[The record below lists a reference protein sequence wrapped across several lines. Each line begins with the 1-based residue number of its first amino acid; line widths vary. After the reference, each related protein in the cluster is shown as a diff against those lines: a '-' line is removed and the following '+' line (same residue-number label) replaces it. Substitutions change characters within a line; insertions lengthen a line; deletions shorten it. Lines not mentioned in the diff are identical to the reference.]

1 MTEAEAQKWMAEQA
15 KNAPAETKATPAP
28 KAAAAPKK
36 KGRKKKGR
44 GQAKVATKPAPKAK
58 APASFGERAQ
68 GFLDKAAKAKTEKV
82 SPPKPANVRTAGRK
96 AAVDYLRKSTA
107 APSTGKLA
115 QKAASLPKPAGAI
128 AAIGRTIGATAR
140 VAGTLFTK
148 GPRYALGATAALTG
162 AEAVK
167 AGKELGEREQHAA
180 HVQKKTGVK
189 ITRKSGWLLRAAT
202 GRGPGFQIHETG
214 KKGTGYKPAIG
225 PPRSRRR

>member
-15 KNAPAETKATPAP
+15 KNAPAEAKATPAP
-28 KAAAAPKK
+28 KAAAPKK
-36 KGRKKKGR
+36 KGRKKKGQ
-44 GQAKVATKPAPKAK
+44 GKVATKAAPKAPK
-58 APASFGERAQ
+58 APSFGERAQ

-167 AGKELGEREQHAA
+167 AGKELGERERHAGR
-180 HVQKKTGVK
+180 VQKKTGVK

-225 PPRSRRR
+225 PPKGRSRRR